1 MGLFSK
7 DDRITIKVPNMSCHH
22 CEMRITEILK
32 DMPGVKRIKADAASK
47 TAIVTIDTKTPPDI
61 QKLLSALEEGGYKGE
76 LAS

>member
-7 DDRITIKVPNMSCHH
+7 NDQITIKVPDMSCHH
-22 CEMRITEILK
+22 CEMRITDILK
-32 DMPGVKRIKADAASK
+32 DMPGVKKIKADAASK
-47 TAIVTIDTKTPPDI
+47 TTVVTIDKKSPPDV